1 MSKKNK
7 VYINS
12 YDVIA
17 PGANSARELFESIC
31 NHRSGIVK
39 NSDFTFGKEVAIGL
53 INNGK
58 TYEQNLLSCVASV
71 VEQSKIDTSECILLV
86 GSCVGGIYI
95 TEERFFKDGHY
106 KNVDPY
112 RHHIQVITSIIEQR
126 YPFKKSISFST
137 ACTSSANAM
146 GYGYELISK
155 GVCKDVLIVG
165 ADSISYT
172 TVNGFNALEVLSSNP
187 CTPFNKDREGMN
199 VSEAAAVLHLSST
212 PMRDNDVMLC
222 GVGYSSDAYHITS
235 PHPEGL
241 GAIAAMQKAMQ
252 AADVTINDIGYINAH
267 GTGTPANDTAEANA
281 IQKLFQNDVP
291 VSSIKSITGHSLG
304 AAGAVEAI
312 ATAMALQKQVILPNT
327 RLDEAENQAINLPKE
342 AYEATFSYAMS
353 NSFAFGGNNTS
364 VILGLGQ

>member
-1 MSKKNK
+1 MIQKK
-7 VYINS
+7 
-12 YDVIA
+12 
-17 PGANSARELFESIC
+17 
-31 NHRSGIVK
+31 
-39 NSDFTFGKEVAIGL
+39 
-53 INNGK
+53 
-58 TYEQNLLSCVASV
+58 
-71 VEQSKIDTSECILLV
+71 
-86 GSCVGGIYI
+86 
-95 TEERFFKDGHY
+95 
-106 KNVDPY
+106 
-112 RHHIQVITSIIEQR
+112 

-155 GVCKDVLIVG
+155 GICKDVVIVG

-199 VSEAAAVLHLSST
+199 VSEAAAAIHLSAK
-212 PMRDNDVMLC
+212 PMQKNDVMLC

-241 GAIAAMQKAMQ
+241 GAINAMQNAMRC
-252 AADVTINDIGYINAH
+252 AGIGVEDIGYVNAH

-312 ATAMALQKQVILPNT
+312 ATAMALQKQIILPNT
-327 RLDEAENQAINLPKE
+327 GLNEAENEAIHLPKE

-364 VILGLGQ
+364 VILGLVQ